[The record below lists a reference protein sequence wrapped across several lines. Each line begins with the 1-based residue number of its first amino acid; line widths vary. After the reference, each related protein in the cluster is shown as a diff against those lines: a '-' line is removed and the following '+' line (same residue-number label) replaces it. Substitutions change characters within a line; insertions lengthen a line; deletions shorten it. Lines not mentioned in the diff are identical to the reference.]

1 MIRYRNILVTG
12 VLVPLAAALVGCAGG
27 SSMTEEE
34 ERLNEAIEA
43 AGARLMMELPEL
55 PGEVEPVRVQNGIP
69 VVQFHAPED
78 APAPYTGAY
87 GYGGWLGER
96 GFAVYSAPA
105 ADVDAR
111 TYMLAEED
119 DMSEG
124 APGAIDGFSATWN
137 GVMVGVDTMVDGDG
151 GVLGDAQLDLHS
163 GMGGATVDVEFSNV
177 AGINNDME
185 YDGHSWT
192 GISLTGSSFADTS
205 DEGGSVDGQFY
216 GDHHENVIG
225 DFAYDSLT
233 GAWGGVRMPAD
244 VSGEE
249 DDSMMDDDMMDDDMM
264 DDDMTDDDMTDDD
277 MNDMNDE
284 DDMS

>member
-1 MIRYRNILVTG
+1 MIRYRNILVIG
-12 VLVPLAAALVGCAGG
+12 VLVPLRQRSSAVRAG
-27 SSMTEEE
+27 SSMTEEQ

-78 APAPYTGAY
+78 APALFTGAY

-96 GFAVYSAPA
+96 GFAVYSARA
-105 ADVDAR
+105 AGVDAQ

-124 APGAIDGFSATWN
+124 APGAVDGFSATWN

-163 GMGGATVDVEFSNV
+163 GMGGATVGVEFSNV

-185 YDGHSWT
+185 YDDHGWT
-192 GISLTGSSFADTS
+192 GISLTGSSFEDTS
-205 DEGGSVDGQFY
+205 DEGGSVKGQFY

-225 DFAYDSLT
+225 DFRLRQSHGGLGR
-233 GAWGGVRMPAD
+233 GANAGGCQW
-244 VSGEE
+244 
-249 DDSMMDDDMMDDDMM
+249 
-264 DDDMTDDDMTDDD
+264 
-277 MNDMNDE
+277 
-284 DDMS
+284 